1 MEGNQINS
9 GGDAHL
15 SALPAASVLPRVK
28 PPPLRGRSRGPQP
41 PSAEPRRNGE
51 RCGAG
56 TERSGALRGGCGRT
70 ARPRGAR
77 ALYPFAVS
85 ILNAVLFHLISSC
98 RRAAHRGRRF
108 LPSPSSS
115 SSSPPEPPA
124 RPGLAELPAAAGRT
138 GTGRAGRGD
147 GKQGAGMRPS
157 AFPRS
162 PHESP
167 ARSF

>member
-1 MEGNQINS
+1 MLTSPLCRLLPSYRASNRRRS
-9 GGDAHL
+9 GAARGDRSRRRPNRGGTG
-15 SALPAASVLPRVK
+15 SAAGVLRL
-28 PPPLRGRSRGPQP
+28 LRGRS
-41 PSAEPRRNGE
+41 
-51 RCGAG
+51 GA
-56 TERSGALRGGCGRT
+56 ERSGALRGGCGRT

-98 RRAAHRGRRF
+98 GRAAHRGRRF